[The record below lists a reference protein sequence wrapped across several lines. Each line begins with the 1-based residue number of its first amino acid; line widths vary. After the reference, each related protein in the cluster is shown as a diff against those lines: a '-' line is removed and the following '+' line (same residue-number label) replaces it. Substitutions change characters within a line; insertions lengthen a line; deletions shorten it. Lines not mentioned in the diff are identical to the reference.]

1 MGSGRAARLAKGL
14 AGLALASMAIGVIS
28 GLAAVVGTE
37 SLLPYL
43 IHLALVPFSAAAFAV
58 LGALVASHRHRNPIG
73 WLFLAASL
81 FYGFETLSV
90 AGSLVLTSGNNS
102 SPSLAAQ
109 AMIWLSGWL
118 WMPAIVLPTSY
129 VFLLFPDGHL
139 PSKRWRP
146 VGWLVSGGIG
156 GMILGILLDPG
167 PMTGLGPDVANP
179 FAISGLSPWSSWLS
193 DFSQAA
199 LMLGLLGSTA
209 AFFHRFRQAEG
220 ETRQQLKWLAYA
232 GFLTLAAVVLSTILW
247 VVAPES
253 ELALEVGT
261 NLIGLAVLATAVAAA
276 IAILQHRLYDINILI
291 NRTLEFSVLT
301 ASVAIL
307 YGIVVGA
314 SSALVRFNPQIPS
327 LILTIIISL
336 LLYRSA
342 RRALQSM
349 VDDWTRRLAQRWR
362 RSREDGGDDHLASTA
377 VRPAPAWT
385 SWPSFWQGTIS
396 AAWLVCA
403 IAAVG
408 VLLVAVPGYLAGIG
422 QGPRDVSAD
431 ISGAH
436 SMLMGFDVFG
446 RVASVASVLLSFALA
461 LLLFRRRKTH
471 PMALYM
477 AFYLLLFATFLSGPA
492 EAAALALNIPQESVL
507 RLEGLLATAPTVILL
522 YLFPTGQFFPRWT
535 KALGALSVT
544 LAPLSLWLPAPTG
557 YAMGDPAYWPYLGL
571 FVGLAAAGFYAQWAR
586 YRATR
591 SPLERQQVRL
601 AMGGLVA
608 WMAMVMLLSIPYVLR
623 TQIPPN
629 EPIPWWAPAS
639 EALWFFSFILPPA
652 TLALAVL
659 RHRLWDIDVLINRTL
674 VYGALT
680 SGVVGLYVLSVGGLS
695 LLFQANGG
703 LLVSLVATGLVAVLF
718 QPLRYRVQRGVNR
731 LLYGERD
738 DPYAVLSSLG
748 RRLETSL
755 AADDLLPTIVE
766 TVAET
771 LKLPYTAVALTI
783 GDQQRVVAA
792 YGLPKAE
799 VVELALNYQGEEIGR
814 LVCGLRAPNE
824 PFTNSEMTLLEDL
837 GHQAGVVLHAV
848 RLTEELR
855 KSREQLVLA
864 REEERRRLR
873 RDLHD
878 GLGPELAS
886 MTLKLD
892 AARNLMARNP
902 DGADQLLLDLKAQV
916 QESLSS
922 VRRLVYGLRPPAL
935 DELGLVPAVRES
947 SAVRSAGTRPHIS
960 VIGPEPFPPLPA
972 AVEVA
977 AYRVALEA
985 VTNVVRHAS
994 ADTCRIRFS
1003 VTDELELEVV
1013 DDGSGLSP
1021 DLRAGVGLTSMRE
1034 RALELGGSLSIGP
1047 GPGGGTR
1054 LQARFPLTLTES

>member
-1 MGSGRAARLAKGL
+1 
-14 AGLALASMAIGVIS
+14 
-28 GLAAVVGTE
+28 
-37 SLLPYL
+37 
-43 IHLALVPFSAAAFAV
+43 
-58 LGALVASHRHRNPIG
+58 
-73 WLFLAASL
+73 
-81 FYGFETLSV
+81 
-90 AGSLVLTSGNNS
+90 
-102 SPSLAAQ
+102 
-109 AMIWLSGWL
+109 
-118 WMPAIVLPTSY
+118 
-129 VFLLFPDGHL
+129 
-139 PSKRWRP
+139 
-146 VGWLVSGGIG
+146 
-156 GMILGILLDPG
+156 
-167 PMTGLGPDVANP
+167 
-179 FAISGLSPWSSWLS
+179 
-193 DFSQAA
+193 
-199 LMLGLLGSTA
+199 
-209 AFFHRFRQAEG
+209 
-220 ETRQQLKWLAYA
+220 
-232 GFLTLAAVVLSTILW
+232 
-247 VVAPES
+247 
-253 ELALEVGT
+253 
-261 NLIGLAVLATAVAAA
+261 
-276 IAILQHRLYDINILI
+276 
-291 NRTLEFSVLT
+291 
-301 ASVAIL
+301 
-307 YGIVVGA
+307 
-314 SSALVRFNPQIPS
+314 
-327 LILTIIISL
+327 
-336 LLYRSA
+336 
-342 RRALQSM
+342 
-349 VDDWTRRLAQRWR
+349 
-362 RSREDGGDDHLASTA
+362 
-377 VRPAPAWT
+377 
-385 SWPSFWQGTIS
+385 
-396 AAWLVCA
+396 
-403 IAAVG
+403 
-408 VLLVAVPGYLAGIG
+408 
-422 QGPRDVSAD
+422 
-431 ISGAH
+431 
-436 SMLMGFDVFG
+436 
-446 RVASVASVLLSFALA
+446 
-461 LLLFRRRKTH
+461 
-471 PMALYM
+471 
-477 AFYLLLFATFLSGPA
+477 
-492 EAAALALNIPQESVL
+492 
-507 RLEGLLATAPTVILL
+507 
-522 YLFPTGQFFPRWT
+522 
-535 KALGALSVT
+535 
-544 LAPLSLWLPAPTG
+544 
-557 YAMGDPAYWPYLGL
+557 
-571 FVGLAAAGFYAQWAR
+571 
-586 YRATR
+586 
-591 SPLERQQVRL
+591 
-601 AMGGLVA
+601 MGGLVA

-703 LLVSLVATGLVAVLF
+703 LLVSLVATGLVAVL
-718 QPLRYRVQRGVNR
+718 
-731 LLYGERD
+731 LYGERD
-738 DPYAVLSSLG
+738 EPYAVLSSLG